1 MMDEMRDIL
10 GDDPQA
16 FLQLMG
22 QFPLPPADKLRAL
35 MKMLPHEH
43 DAFELATTMVSS
55 FSRRCWARRM
65 FEVMAPMT
73 IEEIDSQAAEGME
86 DPVQHAAFMTLP
98 AQQRRRQW
106 LISVLEGCQRVE
118 AEEGGELIVGSDEED
133 DDDDDDDDDDED
145 GDEKEEEPQ
154 AEGTPG
160 RTCAGAFAWVKLQIE
175 NEGLGLIMLER
186 PYAPE
191 APPDSITRSS
201 ILAKKHLLLMSD
213 TAERALQIYKRGV
226 RMQSG
231 WMGGGTS
238 LGNALW
244 SRIFLPSA
252 TAAAEYLDERRTM
265 PSHALGELLGIL
277 LLGRSDDGWL
287 LDQEIYCEY
296 DEFAHFFD
304 SLGDSWKQVLSR
316 PDCVT
321 GLEAPSNA
329 GPDAT
334 RTEGAPPRGY
344 YRTTLLEMLHTW
356 EAEVN
361 DNLETFDEFAEESV
375 ARLTIEVDERLLK
388 ARTEFAYGLPRSV
401 PTTHDRPAVAEGA
414 TANGGSSSTASS
426 VTFSKRKHKRQM
438 PDESTEA
445 TYDY

>member
-1 MMDEMRDIL
+1 MLDDSMMDEMREIL

-22 QFPLPPADKLRAL
+22 QFPLPPAEKLRVL

-65 FEVMAPMT
+65 FETMAPMP

-98 AQQRRRQW
+98 AQQRRRHW
-106 LISVLEGCQRVE
+106 LISVIEGCQRME
-118 AEEGGELIVGSDEED
+118 AEEGDELIVGSDEDEED
-133 DDDDDDDDDDED
+133 DEDDDDED
-145 GDEKEEEPQ
+145 EDEKTEEPQ

-186 PYAPE
+186 PYE
-191 APPDSITRSS
+191 AEASPDSITRLSV
-201 ILAKKHLLLMSD
+201 LAKKHLLLMSD

-244 SRIFLPSA
+244 SRILLPSA
-252 TAAAEYLDERRTM
+252 AAAAEYVDERRTM
-265 PSHALGELLGIL
+265 PTRALGELLGIL

-304 SLGDSWKQVLSR
+304 SLGDLWKQVLSR
-316 PDCVT
+316 PDCDI

-329 GPDAT
+329 GPDAM

-344 YRTTLLEMLHTW
+344 YRTTLLEMLRTW

-361 DNLETFDEFAEESV
+361 GNLETFDEFAEENV

-388 ARTEFAYGLPRSV
+388 ARTEFAYGLPPSA
-401 PTTHDRPAVAEGA
+401 PATQDRPAVAEGA
-414 TANGGSSSTASS
+414 TANGGSSSTSS
-426 VTFSKRKHKRQM
+426 LKRKNKRQV
-438 PDESTEA
+438 PDESIEA
-445 TYDY
+445 TYNY